1 MAQRARFIVTC
12 SYYRTGG
19 GAEVDLILEGDFGR
33 IAVEIKH
40 TSSVNKRDLRG
51 LREFVHEQKARFG
64 LIITNDS
71 TARVYE
77 DRILGL
83 PFNRL

>member
-1 MAQRARFIVTC
+1 M
-12 SYYRTGG
+12 
-19 GAEVDLILEGDFGR
+19 DLILKGDFGR

-40 TSSVNKRDLRG
+40 TSTVTKRDLRG
-51 LREFVHEQKARFG
+51 LREFVDEQKARFG
-64 LIITNDS
+64 LVITNDS
-71 TARVYE
+71 TARVYD